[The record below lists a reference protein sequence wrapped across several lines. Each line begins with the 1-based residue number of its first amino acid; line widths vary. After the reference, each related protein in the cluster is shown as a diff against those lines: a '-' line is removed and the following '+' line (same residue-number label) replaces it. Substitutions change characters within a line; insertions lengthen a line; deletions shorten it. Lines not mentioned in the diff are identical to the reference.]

1 MIDQG
6 RIQIFTDKVRVGTLP
21 HIVLVA
27 AAGQQT
33 ELTRYLWPVPAAQT
47 DLANP
52 KVSNNYSLPG
62 MISEHLV

>member
-6 RIQIFTDKVRVGTLP
+6 RIKIFTDKVRVGALP

-33 ELTRYLWPVPAAQT
+33 ELPGYPWPVPAAQI

-52 KVSNNYSLPG
+52 RFSNKYSLLG
-62 MISEHLV
+62 LISEHLA